1 MKKILLFV
9 LPLFVSVG
17 VLFFIYFYILR
28 NSGKGAIQVT
38 SSPKSKVFLNGK
50 LIGVTPLCKCEAKD
64 MIDVGEYTIR
74 LIPEDGSFSPY
85 EEKIKITK
93 SILTV
98 LDRNFGEGAD
108 SEGSIITLSKI
119 QNPKDVELLI
129 LSLPSQATVFLDS
142 NKVGETPLLLKNL
155 TSSDHEIKVAKK
167 GYKDKSV
174 RVHTIEGYKLLSTVY
189 LAVTD
194 IIEAPLPDIPSA
206 SPSGKLGPQVI
217 ILDTPTGFLRV
228 REEPSI
234 SSLEITRVSPSEKY
248 EFLDEQ
254 VGWYQIKLNDGKKGW
269 VSSQYSKKE
278 D

>member
-1 MKKILLFV
+1 MKKILLFI
-9 LPLFVSVG
+9 LPLFVSFG
-17 VLFFIYFYILR
+17 VLFFIYFYVLR

-64 MIDVGEYTIR
+64 MIDVGEYTVR
-74 LIPEDGSFSPY
+74 LIPEEGNFSPF

-98 LDRNFGEGAD
+98 LDRNFGQGAD

-119 QNPKDVELLI
+119 QNPKDVELLV

-155 TSSDHEIKVAKK
+155 TSSDHEVKVTKK
-167 GYKDKSV
+167 GYKDRSV

-189 LAVTD
+189 LGVTD
-194 IIEAPLPDIPSA
+194 VIEASPLETPSA
-206 SPSGKLGPQVI
+206 SPSAAAAAQVI
-217 ILDTPTGFLRV
+217 ILNTPTGFLRV
-228 REEPSI
+228 REEPSLN
-234 SSLEITRVSPSEKY
+234 SGEIARVSPSEKY
-248 EFLDEQ
+248 ELIDEKE
-254 VGWYQIKLNDGKKGW
+254 GWYKIKLNDGKEGW
-269 VSSQYSKKE
+269 ISNQYSKKE
-278 D
+278 N